1 MDQYV
6 FHDMTFTWLDGI
18 TFNMDG
24 GMLFGPVPRA
34 LWGRYYP
41 YNEKNQIPCNAD
53 PILIQYQNKN
63 YLIDTS
69 LDLNKMDEKA
79 LKHTNVEDVGNILGS
94 LAELGLTPEDIDVVM
109 MTHMHNDHASGLTY
123 LDNGELKSRYPNAV
137 IYMSAKEWDD
147 VRNPLARTIK
157 TYLKE
162 NWEPIVDQVQT
173 FDAKLEI
180 APGITMELTGGHT
193 RGHSI
198 VRFEQNG
205 DTAIHAADILMSFVH
220 ASPLWVGGVD
230 DYPLDSISAKQSL
243 MEEALENNFAFLF
256 YHDPFYRVIR
266 YTEDGK
272 NIDYALACSK
282 EATMVMTDE
291 QDKTHQVVGTL
302 EK

>member
-1 MDQYV
+1 MDQYA

-41 YNEKNQIPCNAD
+41 YNDQNQIPCNAD
-53 PILIQYQNKN
+53 PILIQYQDKN

-69 LDLNKMDEKA
+69 LDLDKMDEKA
-79 LKHTNVEDVGNILGS
+79 IKHTNVEAQGNILGS
-94 LAELGLTPEDIDVVM
+94 LAELGLTPKDIDVVM

-137 IYMSAKEWDD
+137 IYMSAEEWDD
-147 VRNPLARTIK
+147 VQNPLTRTIK

-162 NWEPIVDQVQT
+162 NWEPIVDQVKT
-173 FDAKLEI
+173 FDGKLEVT
-180 APGITMELTGGHT
+180 PGITMELTGGHT

-230 DYPLDSISAKQSL
+230 DYPLDSISAKQAL
-243 MEEALENNFAFLF
+243 MAEALENNYAFLF
-256 YHDPFYRVIR
+256 YHDPFYRVVR

-282 EATMVMTDE
+282 DATMPMTDE